1 MDEKKL
7 GLKWLAMRE
16 GKFNEWGVWLLC
28 RMKKIIWQG
37 KDRGR

>member
-16 GKFNEWGVWLLC
+16 GKFNEWGGCDYYVE
-28 RMKKIIWQG
+28 
-37 KDRGR
+37 